1 MNKRSGIASKQKI
14 MKAAMAV
21 FSRKGYA
28 KANVREIARAA
39 GMSVGGVYLYFR
51 TKEDLYRSLVS
62 GGMLEIRRKTEA
74 IAAEAPTASEALS
87 RIFRLHLGL
96 AVEHREFILLH
107 IREHGFSY
115 GVREKRAF
123 FRFQR
128 ELFRKVIE
136 KGIKNGEFRRCDA
149 VQIATIFM
157 ASLRGAVLSAAL
169 DDIVIPAETLSQF
182 MIRGLRIS

>member
-1 MNKRSGIASKQKI
+1 MNRRSGIASKQKI

-28 KANVREIARAA
+28 KSNMREIARAA
-39 GMSVGGVYLYFR
+39 GISVGGVYLYFR

-74 IAAEAPTASEALS
+74 IAAEASTASEALS
-87 RIFRLHLGL
+87 RIVSLHLEL
-96 AVEHREFILLH
+96 AVTHREFILLH
-107 IREHGFSY
+107 IREHGFTY

-128 ELFRKVIE
+128 ELIRKIVE
-136 KGIKNGEFRRCDA
+136 KGIGSGEFRRCDA
-149 VQIATIFM
+149 ARIATIVM

-169 DDIVIPAETLSQF
+169 DDVVIPAETLSEF
-182 MIRGLRIS
+182 MIRGLRT